1 MSTLKTKTKNQ
12 VESNIL
18 KTQHRESSTDLWFML
33 DESSV
38 ALEFWLSPNLKL
50 VTKDEFQIIRKIKK
64 KKKNLQEIKKKI
76 IKKTTWARYCLIWYK
91 L

>member
-1 MSTLKTKTKNQ
+1 MK
-12 VESNIL
+12 
-18 KTQHRESSTDLWFML
+18 

-64 KKKNLQEIKKKI
+64 NLQEIKKNNR
-76 IKKTTWARYCLIWYK
+76 KTT
-91 L
+91 

>member
-1 MSTLKTKTKNQ
+1 MQ
-12 VESNIL
+12 
-18 KTQHRESSTDLWFML
+18 

-64 KKKNLQEIKKKI
+64 KKKNLQEIKKNNN
-76 IKKTTWARYCLIWYK
+76 
-91 L
+91 